1 MIKRYGEWIFPVLLF
16 VVWLMAYNYIFNTK
30 LDLNGDNCTYYM
42 NATSIATG
50 HGYSDI
56 STPSYTPTNNF
67 PPGYPLLMA
76 PLRVL
81 TDSII
86 AQKILNGLFL
96 LGGVLLLYFLM
107 IRAQFEKSLAFVAG
121 CAMILC
127 ERVLHFSTM
136 MMSEMSFFFTSALV
150 LWALYKM
157 KPEKPFW
164 KDTWFYVMLVTLV
177 LNYHIRT
184 QGIAL
189 AGAVLIYFL
198 CDKKWKETLG
208 TALGFFVGCLPW
220 ILRNKMQGMTQSRY
234 FESISQ
240 VNPWRPEDGSLD
252 VAGIAGRFF
261 ETGSMLVSQALP
273 DSIIPYVQVN
283 YEQPAGAGLWLL
295 ALVMGALIGF
305 GFWQFGRFRWL
316 LMTYILLTFSVI
328 SIFSSPSQNRYI
340 VTILP
345 FLNMGLLIGIWK
357 VGTLCF
363 QRAQLKYAFSPWILV
378 VLLFTAKGEIRD
390 LHVINNAPFPP
401 SYQNFFQLGTML
413 KANVAPETVVASRK
427 PGLLYMFSG
436 TGVVGYP
443 FSSDDRVVIQG
454 LIDSQT
460 EYVILEQLGYSST
473 ALYLFPA
480 IQKNLELFSPVIHLE
495 NPDTYL
501 LRFNREEARLK
512 LAAKN

>member
-1 MIKRYGEWIFPVLLF
+1 MMKTYSKWIFAALLF
-16 VVWLMAYNYIFNTK
+16 LVWLIAYNYIFNEK
-30 LDLNGDNCTYYM
+30 LDLNGDNCSYYM
-42 NATSIATG
+42 NATSLATG

-56 STPSYTPTNNF
+56 STPSYNPTNNF

-81 TDSII
+81 TDSIV
-86 AQKILNGLFL
+86 AQKILNGLFM
-96 LGGVLLLYFLM
+96 LGAVLLLYFAM
-107 IRAQFEKSLAFVAG
+107 IRAKFEESLAFVTG

-150 LWALYKM
+150 LFALYRM
-157 KPEKPFW
+157 REEKPFW
-164 KDTWFYVMLVTLV
+164 KEGWFYVMLVTLV

-189 AGAVLIYFL
+189 VGAVILFFF
-198 CDKKWKETLG
+198 CGKKWKEALA
-208 TALGFFVGCLPW
+208 TAAGFIVGCLPW
-220 ILRNKMQGMTQSRY
+220 MLRNKALGMSQSRY

-240 VNPWRPEDGSLD
+240 ANPWRPEDGSLD
-252 VAGIAGRFF
+252 IAGIVGRFF
-261 ETGSMLVSQALP
+261 DTLGMLVSQAVP
-273 DSIIPYVQVN
+273 NSIIPYVQVN
-283 YEQPAGAGLWLL
+283 YEESAGAGLWILGVLL
-295 ALVMGALIGF
+295 MALIVA

-316 LMTYILLTFSVI
+316 LIGYIVLTFGVI

-340 VTILP
+340 VTVLP
-345 FLNMGLLIGIWK
+345 FLTMGLFVGIWK
-357 VGTLCF
+357 LGAFCF
-363 QRAQLKYAFSPWILV
+363 QKAKLKFSFSPWILV
-378 VLLFTAKGEIRD
+378 LLLFFAKGQIRD

-401 SYQNFFQLGTML
+401 PYQNFFQLGEMIR
-413 KANVAPETVVASRK
+413 VSVSPETVVASRK
-427 PGLLYMFSG
+427 PGLLYMFCG
-436 TGVVGYP
+436 TSVVGYP

-454 LIDSQT
+454 LIDTKT

-480 IQKNLELFSPVIHLE
+480 IQKNLELFSPVVHLE

-501 LRFNREEARLK
+501 LRFNREEAQRK
-512 LAAKN
+512 LAVKE